1 MPKKA
6 TRSHLEERRTHLYLI
21 GTESGHFD
29 DFDKA
34 VKVAD
39 SLKNFLVRESKE
51 KDYHCIGVIGVSRY
65 CSKVGE
71 VKANK
76 FGKREFEL
84 NMTPSATGEVVRH
97 MLDEHCILLAGN
109 GYNVST
115 CWNCDNAKILIDEK
129 FFGRVIDNVFSN
141 IGKYADRERAV
152 NITVSADEKVFKII
166 TKNYISDDTSSAES
180 NGIGNKTCAKI
191 MEQLSGDFKS
201 YPDGELYIN
210 EISLP
215 LYREE
220 SSKPNKK

>member
-76 FGKREFEL
+76 FGKREFEPL
-84 NMTPSATGEVVRH
+84 IPEFVPLELCKRPPH
-97 MLDEHCILLAGN
+97 IHILLVAN
-109 GYNVST
+109 RSPLN
-115 CWNCDNAKILIDEK
+115 K
-129 FFGRVIDNVFSN
+129 FLD
-141 IGKYADRERAV
+141 
-152 NITVSADEKVFKII
+152 
-166 TKNYISDDTSSAES
+166 
-180 NGIGNKTCAKI
+180 
-191 MEQLSGDFKS
+191 
-201 YPDGELYIN
+201 
-210 EISLP
+210 SL
-215 LYREE
+215 
-220 SSKPNKK
+220 